1 MKQMR
6 PSRAEFRSFP
16 GTRHWPIGAVAA
28 TLVLAACEEPNTYV
42 APPPPK
48 VTIAEPVLTEV
59 TDYLEF
65 TGTTESSAQVEVRAR
80 VPGILE
86 SMSFEPGTVVE
97 EGQSLFVIDR
107 DVYQAEVQRAE
118 ASLAQAEASSE
129 LADATLA
136 RVQQAG
142 DAVSQTQV
150 EEAAAEARNAAAEIL
165 ARKAELRQAE
175 IDLEYTDVIAPI
187 HGRVGRNRV
196 DIGNLVGAGEPT
208 VLTEITAFDPI
219 YVYFNMN
226 ERDLLRVLDMVKERV
241 NEKGYD
247 PEADATEQAELPIQ
261 LGLAD
266 EEGFPHEGLLDF
278 AESGVNPETGTLRL
292 RAVFENKSTPPD
304 LLPGLFA
311 RVRMPIAQRQDMPLI
326 TERAISS
333 DQSGRY
339 VLIVNDDN
347 IVEKRNVRLGQLLD
361 GLSVVEEGVAGGD
374 RVVVNGLQR
383 ARPEAEVDP
392 ETVDM
397 ASFKSSSPPA
407 EPPAADEGDEGDAA
421 ASDEQ
426 AQPDAPAESEEP
438 EQAEEA
444 EEAETPEDDS
454 QAQSN

>member
-6 PSRAEFRSFP
+6 PSRAGSPSSF

-28 TLVLAACEEPNTYV
+28 TLALAACEEPNTYV

-48 VTIAEPVLTEV
+48 VTIAEPVLAEV

-65 TGTTESSAQVEVRAR
+65 TGTTESSAQVDVRAR

-86 SMSFEPGTVVE
+86 SMSFEPGTEVE

-187 HGRVGRNRV
+187 SGRVGRNRV

-226 ERDLLRVLDMVKERV
+226 ERDLLHVLDMVKQRLS
-241 NEKGYD
+241 EKGYD
-247 PEADATEQAELPIQ
+247 PDADATEQAELPVQ

-278 AESGVNPETGTLRL
+278 AESGVDPETGTLRL
-292 RAVFENKSTPPD
+292 RAIFENKSTPPD

-311 RVRMPIAQRQDMPLI
+311 RVRMPIAQRQDMPLV

-339 VLIVNDDN
+339 VLVVNDDN
-347 IVEKRNVRLGQLLD
+347 IVEKRNVRLGQLID
-361 GLSVVEEGVAGGD
+361 GLSVIEEGVGGGD

-383 ARPEAEVDP
+383 ARPEAAVDP
-392 ETVDM
+392 EAVDM
-397 ASFKSSSPPA
+397 ASFKTSSPTA
-407 EPPAADEGDEGDAA
+407 EPPAADEGGAA
-421 ASDEQ
+421 ASDED
-426 AQPDAPAESEEP
+426 AQPETPAESEEAA
-438 EQAEEA
+438 QA
-444 EEAETPEDDS
+444 EEAETPEQDS